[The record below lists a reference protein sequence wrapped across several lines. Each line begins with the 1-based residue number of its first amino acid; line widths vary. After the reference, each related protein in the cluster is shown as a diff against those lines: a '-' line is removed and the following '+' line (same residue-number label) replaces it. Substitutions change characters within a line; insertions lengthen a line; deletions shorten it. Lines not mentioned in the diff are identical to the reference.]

1 MAKNSDWLK
10 SEEPNLPNSFTI
22 KMGKLIH
29 EARSEMNMSQ
39 ADLAEKAHLKQ
50 SSISRIEAGTRA
62 ISAEEIL
69 YLSDALNKPVE
80 YFFGDEV
87 GGKEIQEIIF
97 GIRSLPSKDRNDI
110 YRQTRFLL
118 DLKKI
123 EIEARQYPTD
133 KKIPVELIQ
142 NYYNRIL
149 PVTAAANELNERINK
164 IHDMLEAEMEKNGL
178 KRAGKKK

>member
-1 MAKNSDWLK
+1 MNDTIIRLIKNARI
-10 SEEPNLPNSFTI
+10 E
-22 KMGKLIH
+22 MGKT
-29 EARSEMNMSQ
+29 Q
-39 ADLAEKAHLKQ
+39 KDLA
-50 SSISRIEAGTRA
+50 
-62 ISAEEIL
+62 
-69 YLSDALNKPVE
+69 DALNKTPAAISDMERGKVQVSASELYTIAQLLNKPIE
-80 YFFGDEV
+80 YFYNEEV
-87 GGKEIQEIIF
+87 GDSISQEIIF
-97 GIRSLPSKDRNDI
+97 GIRSLPSKDRSDI

-149 PVTAAANELNERINK
+149 PITAAANELNERINK

>member
-1 MAKNSDWLK
+1 MNDTIIRLIKNARI
-10 SEEPNLPNSFTI
+10 E
-22 KMGKLIH
+22 MGKT
-29 EARSEMNMSQ
+29 Q
-39 ADLAEKAHLKQ
+39 KDLA
-50 SSISRIEAGTRA
+50 
-62 ISAEEIL
+62 
-69 YLSDALNKPVE
+69 DALNKTPAAISDMERGKVQVSASELYTIAQLLNKPIE
-80 YFFGDEV
+80 YFYNEEV
-87 GGKEIQEIIF
+87 GDSISQEIIF
-97 GIRSLPSKDRNDI
+97 GIRSLPSKDRSDI

-149 PVTAAANELNERINK
+149 PITASANELNERINK
-164 IHDMLEAEMEKNGL
+164 IHDMLEAEMEKTGL